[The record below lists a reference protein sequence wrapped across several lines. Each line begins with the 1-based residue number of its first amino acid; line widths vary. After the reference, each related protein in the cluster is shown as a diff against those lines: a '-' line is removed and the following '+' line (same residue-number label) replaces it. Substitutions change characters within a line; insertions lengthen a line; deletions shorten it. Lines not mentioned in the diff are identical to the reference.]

1 LKEKIKKIL
10 SQRIKRNISDEGLIK
25 AAVLIPLYEK
35 DENCYIVLTKRTEL
49 LNNHKGQISFPGGAS
64 QTEDKT
70 LKDTALRESWE
81 EIGLNPDDAEILGEL
96 DDELTYVTNFVITP
110 FVAFIPYPY
119 EFMIN
124 PKEVEEIIE
133 IPLAE
138 LIDRGVIQEEIEVR
152 EGRVIPAYIYKYN
165 DKIIW
170 GATARILK
178 HFIGLV
184 GQKIT

>member
-1 LKEKIKKIL
+1 MKEKIRRIL
-10 SQRIKRNISDEGLIK
+10 SQRIKRTISDEGLKK

-35 DENCYIVLTKRTEL
+35 DENCYIILTKRTEL
-49 LNNHKGQISFPGGAS
+49 LNDHKGQISFPGGAS
-64 QTEDKT
+64 QTEDKS
-70 LKDTALRESWE
+70 LRDTALRESWE
-81 EIGLNPDDAEILGEL
+81 EVGLDPDDVEILGEL
-96 DDELTYVTNFVITP
+96 DDELTYVTNFVVTP

-119 EFMIN
+119 EFNIN

-133 IPLAE
+133 IPLAA
-138 LIDRGVIQEEIEVR
+138 LMDRGVFKEEIEVK
-152 EGRVIPAYIYKYN
+152 EGRVISAYIYKYN

-178 HFIGLV
+178 HFLGLV